1 MRIFIIALTFVS
13 MQRSLVYLGKVVRHS
28 SDFKWKGR
36 VLEVSSLSSLLSAL
50 VISPQV

>member
-1 MRIFIIALTFVS
+1 MALTIVS
-13 MQRSLVYLGKVVRHS
+13 MRWSPVYKGKVVRHS